1 MDSEQSQP
9 LHSPLQAIITPSP
22 ALSQTS
28 TVFDSTPRPP
38 RQRATFARLASVDDG
53 QYTVIKNH
61 EDDITDASPYNDDQ
75 ITTQPETHGLGIHFD
90 KDAGAQPDDLKKG
103 FGVDEHEL
111 PMWSLKS
118 ARKAS
123 AFSSQSSF
131 PQTTA
136 YEPDIQRLR
145 NRRSFAES
153 LKAVYDGEFS
163 EILMDGLQRH
173 CMRMETN
180 RVTQTLAPRILVL
193 LTNTFITIV
202 EIGFR

>member
-1 MDSEQSQP
+1 MESEQSRP
-9 LHSPLQAIITPSP
+9 LHSPPRAIVSPSP
-22 ALSQTS
+22 ALSQSS

-61 EDDITDASPYNDDQ
+61 EDDITDASPYHDGHP
-75 ITTQPETHGLGIHFD
+75 TTHPEPQGLGISID
-90 KDAGAQPDDLKKG
+90 KDVAAFEDDLKKG
-103 FGVDEHEL
+103 FGLDEHEL
-111 PMWSLKS
+111 PMWTSK
-118 ARKAS
+118 RKAS

-153 LKAVYDGEFS
+153 LKAVYDGES
-163 EILMDGLQRH
+163 SQI
-173 CMRMETN
+173 
-180 RVTQTLAPRILVL
+180 
-193 LTNTFITIV
+193 
-202 EIGFR
+202 

>member
-1 MDSEQSQP
+1 MDSEQTQP
-9 LHSPLQAIITPSP
+9 LHSPPQAIITPSP

-61 EDDITDASPYNDDQ
+61 EDDITDASPYNDDH
-75 ITTQPETHGLGIHFD
+75 ITTVPDTHGLGIHFD
-90 KDAGAQPDDLKKG
+90 KDAGAQADDLKKG

-153 LKAVYDGEFS
+153 LKAVYDGEFVES
-163 EILMDGLQRH
+163 QLMVYKGIV
-173 CMRMETN
+173 CVKTN
-180 RVTQTLAPRILVL
+180 RVIQTLAPRIPVL
-193 LTNTFITIV
+193 LTNIFITIV

>member
-1 MDSEQSQP
+1 MESEQREP
-9 LHSPLQAIITPSP
+9 LHSPPQAIITPSP

-61 EDDITDASPYNDDQ
+61 EDDITDASPYNDDR

-90 KDAGAQPDDLKKG
+90 KDAGAQADDLKKG

-123 AFSSQSSF
+123 AFSSQTSF

-153 LKAVYDGEFS
+153 LKAVYDGEFVES
-163 EILMDGLQRH
+163 RLMAYKGIV
-173 CMRMETN
+173 CVKTN
-180 RVTQTLAPRILVL
+180 WVIQILAPRILVL

-202 EIGFR
+202 EIGFQ